1 MPRPGDPNA
10 RTSISPPAPTPSTLS
25 KSVFVLVLSGNS
37 FGELYK
43 LPTGNKTV
51 RVGRGDEADI
61 RLDDDGVSRLH
72 CSLAASGDSALVK
85 DLGSSN
91 GTFVNGDRVHERQL
105 RDGDRVQIGGGTIF
119 QVRYADDVEATYE
132 RRLAEI
138 ALRDPLTGVYNRRH
152 FHERL
157 EAEFAAARRYDHPL
171 SLLLLDVDALAE
183 VNGTFGR
190 PAGDEV
196 LTQVAQLL
204 QEAVRSPDVVARV
217 GGDEFAVLL
226 RETDLPGA
234 QSLAERLRTGVER
247 LRFASEGVAIAVTAT
262 VGLAVDVPIA
272 DRESGPAPR
281 ELLAAAERALDR
293 LKQRGTNRIGT

>member
-1 MPRPGDPNA
+1 MSRQVDPNA
-10 RTSISPPAPTPSTLS
+10 RTVVSRPVATPTALP

-43 LPTGNKTV
+43 LPAGNKVV

-61 RLDDDGVSRLH
+61 RLDDDGVSRVH
-72 CSLAASGDSALVK
+72 CSLAASADSALLK

-91 GTFVNGDRVHERQL
+91 GTFVNGTRVSEQKL

-119 QVRYADDVEATYE
+119 QIRYADDLEATYQ
-132 RRLAEI
+132 RRLTEI

-157 EAEFAAARRYDHPL
+157 EAEFAGARRYGHPL
-171 SLLLLDVDALAE
+171 SVLLLDVDSLAA
-183 VNGTFGR
+183 VNTRSGR
-190 PAGDEV
+190 AAGDDV
-196 LTQVAQLL
+196 LKTIALLL
-204 QEAVRSPDVVARV
+204 QDSIRSPDVVARV

-234 QSLAERLRTGVER
+234 QNLAERLRASIEKLRTGVD
-247 LRFASEGVAIAVTAT
+247 AVSVTVAV
-262 VGLAVDVPIA
+262 AVDVPGA

-281 ELLAAAERALDR
+281 ELLVSAERALDR
-293 LKQRGTNRIGT
+293 LKQLGRNRVGT